1 MRQALIVRAPELRL
15 RCACQLVDLYKTKQS
30 GTQRLKAPCG
40 CATACKTSRNLV
52 LRCRLHEDFPHA
64 NKCNLLNLEILQ
76 LIQLSWGIED
86 FSSFSFPTPQV
97 SGHPKAPKTF
107 LGFLGP
113 IAPIKTEAHP
123 EFFKNTIES
132 SQLVLTIFVN
142 FCCFQTIIW
151 LRQPP
156 SSWCSPL
163 KSCWATHLTRPPFS
177 AGSTPVGSSSVLVG
191 QLPLVVSKNPRFL
204 VKSFKQHS
212 IILLAQENRKIK

>member
-1 MRQALIVRAPELRL
+1 MGFLSKMGSDFRIDIMRRMICSLRWSEHPCISLLSGEKTGEWCMRQALIVRAPELRL

-86 FSSFSFPTPQV
+86 FSSFLFPTPQV

-132 SQLVLTIFVN
+132 SQLVLTIFIN
-142 FCCFQTIIW
+142 FCCFQTII
-151 LRQPP
+151 
-156 SSWCSPL
+156 
-163 KSCWATHLTRPPFS
+163 
-177 AGSTPVGSSSVLVG
+177 
-191 QLPLVVSKNPRFL
+191 
-204 VKSFKQHS
+204 
-212 IILLAQENRKIK
+212 